1 MSSIK
6 LSIGIVGLPNVGK
19 STLFETL
26 TKKQVDRFNYPFCTI
41 NPNVGVVAV
50 PDERV
55 DKLAEI
61 EKSAKKIYT
70 TIEFV
75 DIAGLVKGASQGEGL
90 GNKFL
95 TNIRETDAI
104 IYLLRA
110 FKSSDIIN
118 TQSEINPVKDKEILD
133 TELILKDLE
142 TIQKKIN
149 NIDGE
154 ARAGKKEAISELKAL
169 TKIKSL
175 LDNGQVLSEQE
186 LSEEEEK
193 VLRDCQLLTAKARL
207 YLLNG
212 RDEEVPAQ
220 IIEVFRKNNWP
231 FLIVDVLA
239 EFDVASPDFAKEDR
253 ASLGL
258 RVESELDILIKES
271 YQLLDLIT
279 FFTTGTDET
288 RAWTVPRGTEAPQAA
303 GEIHSDFK
311 SHFIKAEVVSYN
323 DLMASGSFAKAREKG
338 LLRTEGKE
346 YLVKDGDVIEIKHN
360 A

>member
-1 MSSIK
+1 MP
-6 LSIGIVGLPNVGK
+6 LSISIVGLPNVGK

-55 DKLAEI
+55 DKLAER

-118 TQSEINPVKDKEILD
+118 TQSEINPAKDKEILD

-175 LDNGQVLSEQE
+175 LDNGQVL
-186 LSEEEEK
+186 
-193 VLRDCQLLTAKARL
+193 C
-207 YLLNG
+207 
-212 RDEEVPAQ
+212 EV
-220 IIEVFRKNNWP
+220 K
-231 FLIVDVLA
+231 
-239 EFDVASPDFAKEDR
+239 
-253 ASLGL
+253 
-258 RVESELDILIKES
+258 
-271 YQLLDLIT
+271 
-279 FFTTGTDET
+279 
-288 RAWTVPRGTEAPQAA
+288 
-303 GEIHSDFK
+303 
-311 SHFIKAEVVSYN
+311 
-323 DLMASGSFAKAREKG
+323 
-338 LLRTEGKE
+338 
-346 YLVKDGDVIEIKHN
+346 
-360 A
+360 